1 MLLPRITPH
10 PQHHLSQKHPRRG
23 APLCSRECL
32 QQRRCPC
39 MHASQRACTVP
50 GALCALPS
58 SPHPTPPHPTT
69 HTHTHTLPPPQHA
82 LHGGGRHPGRPG
94 GHHGAGQVG
103 PRARCQLLHA
113 GRGPA
118 PLPASAPTSHPH
130 RAWLARP
137 LHPCRV
143 RAIGSTLRLK
153 QRFGSGYQLS
163 VSVLPPH
170 RLAAVEAARV
180 EAAAEAVKSLFKV
193 GEWVAGM
200 GRQGR
205 AAWPRPQ
212 LTRCSGCCRRQG
224 GSRSP

>member
-1 MLLPRITPH
+1 VRRQAGELLDAVK
-10 PQHHLSQKHPRRG
+10 LSAAARQRTSAYSGGMRRRLSVAIALLG
-23 APLCSRECL
+23 DPLVVYLDE
-32 QQRRCPC
+32 
-39 MHASQRACTVP
+39 
-50 GALCALPS
+50 
-58 SPHPTPPHPTT
+58 PTT
-69 HTHTHTLPPPQHA
+69 GMDPISRRHVWDIIEASKEGRAIVLTTHSMEEADILGDRVA
-82 LHGGGRHPGRPG
+82 IM
-94 GHHGAGQVG
+94 
-103 PRARCQLLHA
+103 AR
-113 GRGPA
+113 G
-118 PLPASAPTSHPH
+118 
-130 RAWLARP
+130 
-137 LHPCRV
+137 RV